1 MSEAELWELYLLRES
16 LVLEYLVFL
25 TSAASAYLLV
35 AYYIGDKLTRFPA
48 YIISA
53 FFVFTSFI
61 CIHNIHWKNVGMME
75 IQVQLGRADEFSQLV
90 ALEDS
95 LSLVLMI
102 GGMLACLWYMWSV
115 RHPKSE

>member
-35 AYYIGDKLTRFPA
+35 AYYIGDKLARLPTC
-48 YIISA
+48 IISA

-75 IQVQLGRADEFSQLV
+75 IQRQLGPAV
-90 ALEDS
+90 EDNPWGY
-95 LSLVLMI
+95 L
-102 GGMLACLWYMWSV
+102 
-115 RHPKSE
+115 

>member
-35 AYYIGDKLTRFPA
+35 AYYIGEKLTRFPA

-53 FFVFTSFI
+53 FFVFTSII
-61 CIHNIHWKNVGMME
+61 CIHNIHWKNVGMTE
-75 IQVQLGRADEFSQLV
+75 IQRQLGRENEFSQWV
-90 ALEDS
+90 NLESS
-95 LSLVLMI
+95 LSIVLMI

-115 RHPKSE
+115 RHPKTE

>member
-1 MSEAELWELYLLRES
+1 MSEAELWELYLLSES

-35 AYYIGDKLTRFPA
+35 AYYIGDKLPRFPT
-48 YIISA
+48 YVISA

-61 CIHNIHWKNVGMME
+61 CIHNIHWKNAAMTE
-75 IQVQLGRADEFSQLV
+75 SQRQLGSSGEFSQLTF
-90 ALEDS
+90 LEHS

-102 GGMLACLWYMWSV
+102 CGMLACLWYMWSV
-115 RHPKSE
+115 RKARSA

>member
-1 MSEAELWELYLLRES
+1 MSESELWELYLLRES

-35 AYYIGDKLTRFPA
+35 AYYLGSKLTRFPT
-48 YIISA
+48 YIISV
-53 FFVFTSFI
+53 FFVFTSSI

-75 IQVQLGRADEFSQLV
+75 IQRQLGHADEFNKWVS
-90 ALEDS
+90 LEHS

-102 GGMLACLWYMWSV
+102 GGILACLWYMWSV
-115 RHPKSE
+115 RHGKTE

>member
-35 AYYIGDKLTRFPA
+35 AYYIGAKLSRFPT

-61 CIHNIHWKNVGMME
+61 CIHNIHWKNVGMRE
-75 IQVQLGRADEFSQLV
+75 IQQKLGHANEFNQLV
-90 ALEDS
+90 YVEHS
-95 LSLVLMI
+95 LSIGLMI
-102 GGMLACLWYMWSV
+102 GGMFACLWYMWSV
-115 RHPKSE
+115 RRPKTE